1 MMRRA
6 AVTVAATSTE
16 IGRFTAV
23 PPTKPQVLLDIEDLA
38 RDEAARLRRAGHRGL
53 AQLTARVYASALLT
67 LCTEAEKAEVAD
79 YNRRVRRYN
88 DQVHAYRA
96 RVRAAQVER
105 RVARERAAVQAARC
119 DRCFTVHGSGQV
131 ECW

>member
-1 MMRRA
+1 M
-6 AVTVAATSTE
+6 TVAATSTE

-53 AQLTARVYASALLT
+53 AQLTARVYASTLLT
-67 LCTEAEKAEVAD
+67 LCTDTEKAEIAE

-88 DQVHAYRA
+88 DEVYAYRA
-96 RVRAAQVER
+96 RVRAAQTER
-105 RVARERAAVQAARC
+105 RVARERAVVQAARC
-119 DRCFTVHGSGQV
+119 EHCFTVHGKGQV